1 MGQSGCGRNFSTD
14 GDSSEVQV
22 SCEEALTTMHDNV
35 AIQHRFLA
43 LGWTLIVLL
52 MIGSAQW
59 SYGGEPPA
67 HLKQHLITIDA
78 TKLVPTSWWQV
89 PGITPS
95 IWNSDPESLDA
106 PKTSER
112 RELPLRPGKYK
123 FISFTFDF
131 PFTVNLNGTLD
142 FSTSLD
148 QCVQGRGTATLVVL
162 CKRTYPHGGQ
172 PDPYYQQTPNHG

>member
-1 MGQSGCGRNFSTD
+1 
-14 GDSSEVQV
+14 
-22 SCEEALTTMHDNV
+22 MHDDV
-35 AIQHRFLA
+35 ARQQRVLA
-43 LGWTLIVLL
+43 FGWTLAVLL
-52 MIGSAQW
+52 TIGSAQW
-59 SYGGEPPA
+59 SHAGEPPA
-67 HLKQHLITIDA
+67 HLKQYLITIDA

-112 RELPLRPGKYK
+112 RELQLRPGKYK

-148 QCVQGRGTATLVVL
+148 QCVQGRGTATLVIL

-172 PDPYYQQTPNHG
+172 PDPYYEQAPNHG